1 MIFNSFDFLFFFASF
16 FILYWFVFVNNLKL
30 QNLLILAGSYFFYA
44 WWDWRFLSLLIASS
58 ALNYFLGIYI
68 GKTQN
73 EKHQRYL
80 VLIGIVA
87 GVGTLL
93 FFKYFNFFIDTTTSI
108 FSIFGVQLKL
118 ATLQLILP
126 LGISFY
132 TFRSISYLLD
142 VESEKIE
149 PTKDWIVFFSY
160 ISFFPS
166 LLSGPIDRA
175 EMLVPQ
181 LQKNRTFNYNLASEG
196 MAQILWGLFKKLVIA
211 DNCAFVTQA
220 IFENY
225 TQFSAS
231 TLLLGSF
238 FYIIQVY
245 ADFSGYSD
253 MAIGFAKLLGFRI
266 TQNFNYPFFA
276 QNIAE
281 HWQRWHISLTS
292 WMTEYVY
299 TPLSFNFRS
308 LRNKGIII
316 SIIINFIL
324 VGLWHGAN
332 WTFVVFG
339 LLNGCYFIPLILSG
353 ALNKKRTIAKDK
365 LLPSIREIMNM
376 GFTFSIVMLTAII
389 FGSKNMVE
397 AFGYYSQMCSLSL
410 FTIPP
415 ELKSQIILLM
425 LIMLMFSF
433 EWMSRDEQFG
443 LIYFRK
449 KLGRVGRWCLYVGLI
464 FTIGMYMQTNETAF
478 LYFKF

>member
-1 MIFNSFDFLFFFASF
+1 MIFNSFDFLFFFAAF
-16 FILYWFVFVNNLKL
+16 FILYWFVFIKNLKF
-30 QNLLILAGSYFFYA
+30 QNLLLLAGSYFFYA
-44 WWDWRFLSLLIASS
+44 WWDWRFLSLLITSS
-58 ALNYFLGIYI
+58 ALSFILGIQI
-68 GKTQN
+68 EKTQN

-80 VLIGIVA
+80 VFTGIFV
-87 GVGTLL
+87 GIGTLL
-93 FFKYFNFFIDTTTSI
+93 FFKYFNFFVDTTTNI
-108 FSIFGVQLKL
+108 FSIFGIQLKL

-149 PTKDWIVFFSY
+149 ATKDWVVFFSY

-175 EMLVPQ
+175 GLLIPQ
-181 LQKNRTFNYNLASEG
+181 LQNPRTFKYTEASEG
-196 MAQILWGLFKKLVIA
+196 MSQILWGLFKKLVIA
-211 DNCAFVTQA
+211 DNCASITQL

-225 TQFSAS
+225 TQYSS
-231 TLLLGSF
+231 SSLLLGTF
-238 FYIIQVY
+238 FYTIQVY

-253 MAIGFAKLLGFRI
+253 MAIGFARLIGFRI

-299 TPLSFNFRS
+299 TPLNFKFRS

-316 SIIINFIL
+316 SIIINFVL

-339 LLNGCYFIPLILSG
+339 LLNGCYFIPLILGGS
-353 ALNKKRTIAKDK
+353 LNKKRIIANDK
-365 LLPSIREIMNM
+365 LLPSFKEITNM
-376 GFTFSIVMLTAII
+376 GLTFSTVMLTAIV
-389 FGSKNMVE
+389 FGSKNMTD
-397 AFGYYSQMCSLSL
+397 AFGYYIKMCSFSI
-410 FTIPP
+410 FTLPP
-415 ELKSQIILLM
+415 DLKSQIMLLL
-425 LIMLMFSF
+425 LIIMMFSF
-433 EWMSRDEQFG
+433 EWMSRAEPYG
-443 LIYFRK
+443 LVYFK
-449 KLGRVGRWCLYVGLI
+449 KKFGRVGRWCLYAGLL